1 MDSPLQ
7 PSLSSTLGELP
18 LCGCWVKSTDHGEH
32 VERLFE
38 QQPDLP
44 GVIVVE
50 GAKIAGVISRRRFFK
65 SLSKGFGQELFLRRP
80 IKIFLEQMQ
89 NVSFLRLSAKDS
101 VQKAM
106 QRALSRPADD
116 KHEPIVVILDE
127 PNQAEEPNCFLL
139 AFDALLLAQTEIL
152 AVANCE
158 IQEQALKLEEERQKV
173 NKYAKLLEQQQAL
186 IRERNQLLEKNQ
198 SELLQRS
205 EEIANL
211 NQRFF
216 QIGQIL
222 SVEGAKAFRA
232 TFKSANAICLN
243 TGLIVTNGQLLN
255 QELDTVRNIS
265 NLIEKVSQQVRH
277 LAIQAAIVANHDG
290 SKMSGFSYITDE
302 IRKLGTQTFEAGRQM
317 ELIAS
322 RLEARIEELT
332 NSAQTCTTV
341 ARSLVGEV
349 ENARI
354 ALAELEQLVEIES
367 AQGVSTGVSGEAQAF
382 VQRIEVLEDT
392 LSELKELM
400 KHKDSKHLVQKIK
413 SVLDN
418 NKSKPMMGS

>member
-18 LCGCWVKSTDHGEH
+18 LCGCWVKSTDPGEH
-32 VERLFE
+32 VEQLFE

-44 GVIVVE
+44 GVIVLEDSRIV
-50 GAKIAGVISRRRFFK
+50 GVISRRRFFR
-65 SLSKGFGQELFLRRP
+65 SLSKGFGQEIFLRRP
-80 IKIFLEQMQ
+80 IKIFIEQMQ
-89 NVSFLRLSAKDS
+89 KVSFLRLSSRDS
-101 VQKAM
+101 VQRAM
-106 QRALSRPADD
+106 QMALSRPADD
-116 KHEPIVVILDE
+116 KHEPIVVIMDE
-127 PNQAEEPNCFLL
+127 SMPSGEPNCFLL
-139 AFDALLLAQTEIL
+139 AFDVLLLAQTEIL
-152 AVANCE
+152 AVVNCE

-173 NKYAKLLEQQQAL
+173 NQYAHLLEQQQAV
-186 IRERNQLLEKNQ
+186 IRERNQQLEKNQ
-198 SELLQRS
+198 AELLERS

-216 QIGQIL
+216 QIGQLL

-243 TGLIVTNGQLLN
+243 TGVIVTNGQLLN
-255 QELDTVRNIS
+255 QELDTVRGIS
-265 NLIEKVSQQVRH
+265 NMIEKVSQQVRH

-290 SKMSGFSYITDE
+290 ARMSGFSYITEE

-317 ELIAS
+317 DLIAS
-322 RLEARIEELT
+322 RLESRIEELT

-341 ARSLVGEV
+341 ARSLVGEI
-349 ENARI
+349 ESARA

-367 AQGVSTGVSGEAQAF
+367 AKDVATGVSGEAQAF

-400 KHKDSKHLVQKIK
+400 KNKDSKYLVQKIK
-413 SVLDN
+413 SVLDT
-418 NKSKPMMGS
+418 NKTKPIMGS